1 MSNKDIRKAIESAG
15 LKYWE
20 VADRIGIDACNFSK
34 WLRHELAGE
43 RRQRTLNAIEEL
55 KKEKGNANS

>member
-20 VADRIGIDACNFSK
+20 VADRIGIDPCNFSK
-34 WLRHELAGE
+34 WLRHELTGN

-55 KKEKGNANS
+55 KRGRGIC